1 MKDEKSV
8 YIFGIIPMVY
18 YLFDYTMNIYLIED
32 AFIASISSEFL
43 PFFLCLVYLLFCTL
57 YYKEHEQKLEME
69 QKEKLINFNI
79 EQQAKEI
86 EVLKRSEKEMRVI
99 RHDLRL
105 LLNNLSISIQQN
117 DKENAEKMIEGY
129 IRRIDDTII
138 KRYCEN
144 TTINYVLLNFAS
156 RCKEEEIEFITDI
169 DINKYLPNE
178 TLLSILLSNALDNAC
193 NAQSE
198 IFDEHRYIKLSLKV
212 SNNKLLIRIS
222 NPFKTKPTFVDSI
235 PVSQRA
241 GHGYGVQS
249 ILATTKQLQGNCQFL
264 IDNKEFVVRIII

>member
-1 MKDEKSV
+1 MIQVLTILQFSLLLLFGIALSMSFADIEFNKKNIILLFLFFMILGSLQLLLYTFFDELTVRKLYPIITHFPLIVILILYYKKRISTAIAATTSAYICCQPARWAGLFIYILTGFEIIQIITTILVYLFFGLFVIFYVSKSIAKIFMKDEKSV

-117 DKENAEKMIEGY
+117 DK
-129 IRRIDDTII
+129 
-138 KRYCEN
+138 
-144 TTINYVLLNFAS
+144 
-156 RCKEEEIEFITDI
+156 
-169 DINKYLPNE
+169 
-178 TLLSILLSNALDNAC
+178 
-193 NAQSE
+193 
-198 IFDEHRYIKLSLKV
+198 
-212 SNNKLLIRIS
+212 
-222 NPFKTKPTFVDSI
+222 
-235 PVSQRA
+235 
-241 GHGYGVQS
+241 
-249 ILATTKQLQGNCQFL
+249 
-264 IDNKEFVVRIII
+264 